1 MKRAMQSAARRY
13 TSQSPGRACPRTSL
27 RIAWLVMP
35 NARPL
40 AIEYVSGMMITV
52 RKAGMAMPGS
62 AQSISASAPIIS
74 APTRIS
80 AGAVAAVGMACTRGK
95 EQRGQEEHPDHDAR
109 ETGTGTHSDTRSAL
123 YIARDR
129 TGSHQ
134 GAEQHCGGVGQ
145 QNPIHSRDRS
155 VGCDQAR
162 LLGDGHQCAD
172 VVEHVDK
179 QEHEH
184 DLEEREPDAAF
195 PVERLAHVE
204 LEGRCREIAETVG
217 AG

>member
-80 AGAVAAVGMACTRGK
+80 AGAVAAVGMI
-95 EQRGQEEHPDHDAR
+95 
-109 ETGTGTHSDTRSAL
+109 L
-123 YIARDR
+123 
-129 TGSHQ
+129 
-134 GAEQHCGGVGQ
+134 
-145 QNPIHSRDRS
+145 
-155 VGCDQAR
+155 
-162 LLGDGHQCAD
+162 
-172 VVEHVDK
+172 
-179 QEHEH
+179 
-184 DLEEREPDAAF
+184 
-195 PVERLAHVE
+195 
-204 LEGRCREIAETVG
+204 VG
-217 AG
+217 ALMMGALAEIDWADPGMADRKSTRLNSSHLGI